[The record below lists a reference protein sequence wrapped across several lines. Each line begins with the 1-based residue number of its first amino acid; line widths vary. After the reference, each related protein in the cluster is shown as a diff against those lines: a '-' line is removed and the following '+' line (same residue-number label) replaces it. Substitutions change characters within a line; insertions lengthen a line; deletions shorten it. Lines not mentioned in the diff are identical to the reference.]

1 MSIDLSPLTTL
12 DFTDEDRMVR
22 DVVQKIVEAEIRPR
36 AVELDEEESFP
47 WQQIRALADNGLMG
61 ILVPESYGGQQG
73 SHLLYVMVVEEIARA
88 CAATALVY
96 FTNTHGQM
104 PILMSG
110 TEVQKLR
117 YLPRMASGEWLS
129 AIAVT
134 EPQNGSDVAH
144 MQCRAERVSDG
155 YVLNGEKIFITTG
168 DKADVLVVFARTGE
182 QGARGISAFI
192 VERKNGVTTSHIER
206 KMGVRGSSTAA
217 IRFDDVFVPETQ
229 LLGEENRGFG
239 TLMQTFDTTRLSTA
253 AQALGVAQGAYDI
266 ALDYTLTRH
275 QFGHRIFD
283 FQGMQFRLSEMLAD
297 IAAGRALLYQTARL
311 VDAGKSFTLE
321 ASMVKLWCS
330 EMAGRVT
337 NQAVQ
342 ALGGYGYIREFG
354 VERMMR
360 DAKITQ
366 IYDGTNDIQK
376 LIIARRVLDAVQAGG
391 GVR

>member
-1 MSIDLSPLTTL
+1 MPIDVSPLTTL
-12 DFTDEDRMVR
+12 DFSDEERMVR

-36 AVELDEEESFP
+36 AVVLDEEESFP
-47 WQQIRALADNGLMG
+47 WEQIKALADNGLMG
-61 ILVPESYGGQQG
+61 ILVPERYGGQEG

-104 PILMSG
+104 PILTSG
-110 TEVQKLR
+110 TEAQKLR
-117 YLPRMASGEWLS
+117 YLPQMASGEWLS
-129 AIAVT
+129 AFAVT
-134 EPQNGSDVAH
+134 EPENGSDAAH

-168 DKADVLVVFARTGE
+168 DKADVLVVFARTGD

-192 VERKNGVTTSHIER
+192 VERQNGVATSRIEH

-217 IRFDDVFVPETQ
+217 IRFEDVFVPEAQ
-229 LLGEENRGFG
+229 LLGEENHGFG
-239 TLMQTFDTTRLSTA
+239 TLMRAFDTTRLSTA
-253 AQALGVAQGAYDI
+253 AQALGIAQGAYDI
-266 ALDYTLTRH
+266 ALDYTLTRQ
-275 QFGHRIFD
+275 QFGHRLFD

-311 VDAGKSFTLE
+311 VDAGKPFTME
-321 ASMVKLWCS
+321 ASMAKLWCS

-376 LIIARRVLDAVQAGG
+376 LVIARRVLDVVQAGG
-391 GVR
+391 GAL